1 MPTVGDMIK
10 KYRLEK
16 GLTQKELGELCGMA
30 DSAVRRYENG
40 RSNPTLETVKRFADA
55 LNVFITDLV
64 NENVEYDRPDS
75 PTPSDELIL
84 LQNYRTLNA
93 MGKHEA
99 RKRTEELT
107 KIPEYQK
114 DPGSESK

>member
-1 MPTVGDMIK
+1 MIK

-40 RSNPTLETVKRFADA
+40 RSNPTLETIKKFADA

-64 NENVEYDRPDS
+64 NENVEYERPDLPS
-75 PTPSDELIL
+75 SSDEFNL
-84 LQNYRTLNA
+84 LQNYRVLNDT
-93 MGKHEA
+93 GKREA

-114 DPGSESK
+114 KPEE